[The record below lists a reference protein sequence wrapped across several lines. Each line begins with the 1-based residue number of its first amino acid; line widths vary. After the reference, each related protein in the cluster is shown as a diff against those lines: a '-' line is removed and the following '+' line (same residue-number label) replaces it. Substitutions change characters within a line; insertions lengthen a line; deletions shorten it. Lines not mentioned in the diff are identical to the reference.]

1 MIPRQQMVEWTDEI
15 ARSQRSRMD
24 VEAVMPFLEGFCRQ
38 FRFRSFVT
46 WRYDA
51 KHDAWLLDG
60 IDRWWDRPGL
70 PAVPHE
76 ELARFNTLRLRSV
89 LFYLIEAAAKR
100 DELSWLT
107 ELAPG
112 ERDELLRR
120 IRLGDL
126 IT

>member
-1 MIPRQQMVEWTDEI
+1 MIPREQMVEWTDEI
-15 ARSQRSRMD
+15 GRSQRSRMD

-51 KHDAWLLDG
+51 KHDAWLLGG
-60 IDRWWDRPGL
+60 IEPWWDRPGL

-76 ELARFNTLRLRSV
+76 ELARFRTGRARFV
-89 LFYLIEAAAKR
+89 LFNVIEAAAKR
-100 DELSWLT
+100 GELTRLT
-107 ELAPG
+107 ELAPA
-112 ERDELLRR
+112 EQDELLRR

-126 IT
+126 VT